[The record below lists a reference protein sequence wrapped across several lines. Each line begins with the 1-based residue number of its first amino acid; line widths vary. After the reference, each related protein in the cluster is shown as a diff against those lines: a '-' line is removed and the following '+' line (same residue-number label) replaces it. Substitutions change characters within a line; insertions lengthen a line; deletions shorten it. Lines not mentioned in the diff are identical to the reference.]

1 MSKYTTLM
9 KVYLFR
15 DVSEVMLAG
24 REASPRVHKDQ
35 LSPAT
40 LISSFYHLVAI
51 SLGFYLNA
59 TTPTGQNLRRLYPK
73 RQCP

>member
-40 LISSFYHLVAI
+40 FDKLLLSPCGHQPGVLFKCYYSHRAE
-51 SLGFYLNA
+51 S
-59 TTPTGQNLRRLYPK
+59 
-73 RQCP
+73 